1 MTDNNQRSMSNT
13 SSNLKWDFSF
23 QKITQ
28 NQVSDPLGF
37 SVSVIE
43 GMDNR
48 SKKLEVAKTKT
59 NKAKDLAWSQGKSIF
74 MTLVSLYFIGSNLSL
89 ITIFIIGLYAY
100 NGLMS
105 LLNVN
110 NGKNKIINLFFF

>member
-1 MTDNNQRSMSNT
+1 MTDKNKNISNT
-13 SSNLKWDFSF
+13 SSSIKWDFSF

-28 NQVSDPLGF
+28 SQVCDPLGF
-37 SVSVIE
+37 GVSIIE
-43 GMDNR
+43 GLDNR

-59 NKAKDLAWSQGKSIF
+59 NKAKELAWSQGKSIF
-74 MTLVSLYFIGSNLSL
+74 MTLISLYFIGSNLSL

-110 NGKNKIINLFFF
+110 NGIFKF

>member
-1 MTDNNQRSMSNT
+1 MSDSNAKNLN
-13 SSNLKWDFSF
+13 SSLKWDFSF
-23 QKITQ
+23 QKISQ

-37 SVSVIE
+37 GVNIIE
-43 GMDNR
+43 GLDNR

-74 MTLVSLYFIGSNLSL
+74 MTLISLYFIGSNLSL

-110 NGKNKIINLFFF
+110 NGNDNY

>member
-1 MTDNNQRSMSNT
+1 MTDNSQKNSTLS
-13 SSNLKWDFSF
+13 LKWDFSF
-23 QKITQ
+23 QKMTQ
-28 NQVSDPLGF
+28 NQVVDPLGF
-37 SVSVIE
+37 GISVIE
-43 GMDNR
+43 GLDNR
-48 SKKLEVAKTKT
+48 SKKLEVAKTKS

-74 MTLVSLYFIGSNLSL
+74 MTLISLYFIGSNLSL

-110 NGKNKIINLFFF
+110 NGKKNIYILNF

>member
-1 MTDNNQRSMSNT
+1 MTDKNKNISNNVL
-13 SSNLKWDFSF
+13 SSIKWDLSF

-28 NQVSDPLGF
+28 SQVCDPLGF
-37 SVSVIE
+37 GVSIIE
-43 GMDNR
+43 GLDNR

-74 MTLVSLYFIGSNLSL
+74 MTLISLYFIGSNLSL

-110 NGKNKIINLFFF
+110 NGISKFEFFL

>member
-1 MTDNNQRSMSNT
+1 MTDKNAKSTT
-13 SSNLKWDFSF
+13 SCLKWDFSF
-23 QKITQ
+23 QKISQ
-28 NQVSDPLGF
+28 NQVSEPLGF
-37 SVSVIE
+37 GVNIIE
-43 GMDNR
+43 GLDNR

-110 NGKNKIINLFFF
+110 NGNFKLSKKF

>member
-1 MTDNNQRSMSNT
+1 MNENFQKN
-13 SSNLKWDFSF
+13 SSSSLKWDFSF
-23 QKITQ
+23 QKISQ

-37 SVSVIE
+37 GISVIE
-43 GMDNR
+43 GIDNR

-74 MTLVSLYFIGSNLSL
+74 MTLISLYFIGSNLSL

-110 NGKNKIINLFFF
+110 NGKKNLLIL

>member
-1 MTDNNQRSMSNT
+1 MTDNIQKSTNNST
-13 SSNLKWDFSF
+13 PGLKWDFSF
-23 QKITQ
+23 QKISQ
-28 NQVSDPLGF
+28 NQVSDPPGF
-37 SVSVIE
+37 GVNIIE
-43 GMDNR
+43 GLDNR

-74 MTLVSLYFIGSNLSL
+74 MTLISLYFIGSNLSL

-110 NGKNKIINLFFF
+110 NGTNNHFI